1 MEALGSHLS
10 VIVSIISSG
19 AINDNPNMAE
29 KKQAGSGASSG
40 KRVVG
45 VPFIRQTGPV
55 QVWAILHCWLFL
67 KLMNVPYNSILLS
80 LSKIAYF
87 LSRIEFTKDN
97 GKDIII
103 DVVEYIGY

>member
-1 MEALGSHLS
+1 MSH
-10 VIVSIISSG
+10 II
-19 AINDNPNMAE
+19 
-29 KKQAGSGASSG
+29 
-40 KRVVG
+40 
-45 VPFIRQTGPV
+45 PFI
-55 QVWAILHCWLFL
+55 
-67 KLMNVPYNSILLS
+67 S